1 MRRRVGL
8 VAAGLL
14 GLLLLAQAIP
24 YGRAH
29 SHRRASR
36 AARFDSAST
45 RTLVANACGDC
56 HSYDTKWR
64 WYSNIAPASWLV
76 QRDVDDGR
84 SILNFSTWDRPQPG
98 VDEVVDQVLSG
109 SMPPVQYKV
118 VHPAARL
125 SKAERRR
132 LADGLR
138 RTYAA
143 DPPGAG

>member
-1 MRRRVGL
+1 MKRRLGL

-29 SHRRASR
+29 AHKRPTRSV
-36 AARFDSAST
+36 RFDSAST
-45 RTLVANACGDC
+45 RVLVADACADC
-56 HSYDTKWR
+56 HSYETKWR

-76 QRDVDDGR
+76 QHDVDDGR
-84 SILNFSTWDRPQPG
+84 TSLNFSTWNRPQPS
-98 VDEVVDQVLSG
+98 VDEVAEAVLSG

-118 VHPAARL
+118 AHPAARL
-125 SKAERRR
+125 TKAERRQ

-138 RTYAA
+138 RTYGA
-143 DPPGAG
+143 DPPGGR